1 MAKKKPQLKRR
12 SARSIGSK
20 KGKRKKSA
28 KPKLTLK
35 QRLARARKLEALDAG
50 KRVFEVT
57 RKRALE
63 AQPKTRG
70 FPSVVIT
77 DSVGRWEKNARNLP
91 ADVETVQRLLQTA
104 AQKLQAPQLDP
115 KGIDGKIAQP
125 PRKSNTVAA
134 IEAFQSRSNISIDG
148 LIEPE
153 SQTWRALLQALES
166 GDVTSTPFAVISG
179 SVGRWEKNA
188 SNLPAD
194 VKTVQRLLETAAQKL
209 QDPQLDPKGIDGK
222 IARPPR
228 NSNTVNA
235 IEAFQSRSNISI
247 DGLIEP
253 SGQAWQ
259 ALLQAGRT
267 GADSSHPFRNDDFPQ
282 TYIQQISVSLDDP
295 DHSLTLTWAGPK
307 ADSQETGPFRTSPG
321 AGLRG
326 LNCDDD
332 ATSRRSGSKCTP
344 KGTHPVQGFQRRL
357 NSDSRATY
365 VTWFVQRRGIAL
377 HYFPIVPEY
386 AASHGC
392 VRIESV
398 DVARLIQDNSLVDD
412 TQVMVSGTWTKPRKQ
427 WD

>member
-12 SARSIGSK
+12 RARLTGSK

-50 KRVFEVT
+50 KPVFKVSRE
-57 RKRALE
+57 RARE
-63 AQPKTRG
+63 SQPQTPTP
-70 FPSVVIT
+70 FAVIS

-91 ADVETVQRLLQTA
+91 ADVETVQRLLETA
-104 AQKLQAPQLDP
+104 AQKLQAPELEP

-134 IEAFQSRSNISIDG
+134 IEAFQSRSNISVDG
-148 LIEPE
+148 LIEPGG
-153 SQTWRALLQALES
+153 QT
-166 GDVTSTPFAVISG
+166 
-179 SVGRWEKNA
+179 
-188 SNLPAD
+188 
-194 VKTVQRLLETAAQKL
+194 
-209 QDPQLDPKGIDGK
+209 
-222 IARPPR
+222 
-228 NSNTVNA
+228 
-235 IEAFQSRSNISI
+235 
-247 DGLIEP
+247 
-253 SGQAWQ
+253 WQ
-259 ALLQAGRT
+259 ALLQAGSPV
-267 GADSSHPFRNDDFPQ
+267 ADPSHPFRNDDFPQ

-295 DHSLTLTWAGPK
+295 DHSLILTWTGPK

-344 KGTHPVQGFQRRL
+344 KGTYPVQGFQRRL

-365 VTWFVQRRGIAL
+365 VTWFVQRRGVAL
-377 HYFPIVPEY
+377 HYFPIVPQY

-392 VRIESV
+392 VRIEFV

-412 TQVMVSGTWTKPRKQ
+412 TQVVVSGTWTKPPKQ

>member
-12 SARSIGSK
+12 GARSIGSK

-28 KPKLTLK
+28 KSKLTLK

-50 KRVFEVT
+50 KPVFEVS

-63 AQPKTRG
+63 SQPQTRG
-70 FPSVVIT
+70 TPSAVIT

-91 ADVETVQRLLQTA
+91 ADVETVQRLLETA
-104 AQKLQAPQLDP
+104 AQKLQA
-115 KGIDGKIAQP
+115 
-125 PRKSNTVAA
+125 
-134 IEAFQSRSNISIDG
+134 
-148 LIEPE
+148 
-153 SQTWRALLQALES
+153 
-166 GDVTSTPFAVISG
+166 
-179 SVGRWEKNA
+179 
-188 SNLPAD
+188 
-194 VKTVQRLLETAAQKL
+194 
-209 QDPQLDPKGIDGK
+209 PQLDPKGIDGK

-235 IEAFQSRSNISI
+235 IEAFQTRSNISI

-253 SGQAWQ
+253 GGQTWQ
-259 ALLQAGRT
+259 ALLQAGSPA
-267 GADSSHPFRNDDFPQ
+267 ADSSHPFRNDDFPQ

-295 DHSLTLTWAGPK
+295 DHSLTLTWTGPK

-321 AGLRG
+321 AGLKG

-332 ATSRRSGSKCTP
+332 ATSQRSGSKCTP
-344 KGTHPVQGFQRRL
+344 KGTRPVQGFQRRL

-365 VTWFVQRRGIAL
+365 VTWFMQSRGIGL
-377 HYFPIVPEY
+377 HYFPSVPEY

-398 DVARLIQDNSLVDD
+398 DVARLIQDNSIVDD
-412 TQVMVSGTWTKPRKQ
+412 TQVVVSGTWTKPPKQ